1 VPTLPAEV
9 QAEFTVNAA
18 ESSAMDDAAVRAT
31 RTAAVATG
39 LALDTGPTTT
49 GLSGTSAEV
58 LDALR
63 SVVEA
68 ALDAGAASIEV
79 TLQLRPEARTRDGA
93 PGAS

>member
-1 VPTLPAEV
+1 MPTLPAEV
-9 QAEFTVNAA
+9 QAEFTVHAA

-68 ALDAGAASIEV
+68 ALDAGGLDRGDPPTAARGPDSG
-79 TLQLRPEARTRDGA
+79 RGARG
-93 PGAS
+93 